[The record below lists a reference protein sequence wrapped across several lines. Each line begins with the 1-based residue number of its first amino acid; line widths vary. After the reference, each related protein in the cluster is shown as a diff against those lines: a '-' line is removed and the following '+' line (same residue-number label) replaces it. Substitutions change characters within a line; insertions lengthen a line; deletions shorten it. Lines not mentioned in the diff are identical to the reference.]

1 MDTLLAILFAC
12 VLLFAA
18 VVVLVARRAKN
29 RKGALPK
36 DIYPHW

>member
-1 MDTLLAILFAC
+1 MDVILAILLAC
-12 VLLFAA
+12 LALFAGI
-18 VVVLVARRAKN
+18 VLVVARRAKT